1 MLNLLD
7 SVRGQCTDIPDELLS
22 RHFRSL
28 PATYFDRYSA
38 AEIVRHLRMLS
49 KLSASK
55 AVDMEFRPIASHAF
69 EVLAVGFD
77 HTGTLSCITAAL
89 AAYGFA
95 LEDVQVSTYLD
106 TGADPGDSS
115 EPRYFVIVLWISGQL
130 RGQSL
135 VQLATEMCER
145 LTIAFTHLAQ
155 GNLLEAQ
162 TVAADTRV
170 SPSGEFRTLT
180 ERLAPAKAEPPAAH
194 AGLILGGDYRLQRKL
209 ASGGTSEI
217 YLATQESLNRTVAV

>member
-77 HTGTLSCITAAL
+77 HTAL
-89 AAYGFA
+89 RVVQPEQQSRQRGFA
-95 LEDVQVSTYLD
+95 AASAPEQAQHPAGCEFERDIRED
-106 TGADPGDSS
+106 
-115 EPRYFVIVLWISGQL
+115 
-130 RGQSL
+130 
-135 VQLATEMCER
+135 
-145 LTIAFTHLAQ
+145 
-155 GNLLEAQ
+155 
-162 TVAADTRV
+162 
-170 SPSGEFRTLT
+170 
-180 ERLAPAKAEPPAAH
+180 
-194 AGLILGGDYRLQRKL
+194 
-209 ASGGTSEI
+209 
-217 YLATQESLNRTVAV
+217 